1 MIATPKLSVPDSVAR
16 QVMAFTE
23 IKSAPGRWR
32 FAVEATFLA
41 AISLTVVSLVFSPS
55 LAIVGLTGAFLAVT
69 ARTRPLRARA
79 TILAIMYCGYVISV
93 AAGALTGS
101 RPWLLTMSLTVIS
114 VVAVLGYNALV
125 GDQPGPMF
133 LVLGAA
139 IASYLPTI
147 GIPVAAVVQINVL
160 AAGSACLTALL
171 LQALRHDTTV
181 RDVVDA
187 AEKSIT
193 AYTQTV
199 PGEGDPAER
208 GKLRDAAYASVFR
221 ASSVLESAVGS
232 NPHGRRWVRANTRLR
247 QLHVALVQRISLAR
261 LGDAPVAVGDMEQSR
276 YLGLPSARYLLRWGL
291 SKRSLPWLAAR
302 RLAAAVLL
310 TCAVSYGFGVG
321 QPYWAVMATA
331 LIITI
336 GADRLSLTHRAL
348 HRLSG
353 TLVGV
358 LLFFVLHLLDLGGVA
373 LLAAALLLVFTMQM
387 VVVRNYALGAVF
399 ITPMA
404 LLISSAG
411 APSRPVLEVAGLRIL
426 DTAIGAACSLVVIW
440 VSSRGTP
447 ILLVRR
453 QYRRALR
460 ALEHLLVLLAEGE
473 HATEHGFSARR
484 DLAFEQL
491 QCAQILRIAQ
501 VDLPLTLG
509 SWDEMEGAL
518 NEVSYTV
525 LAACWTVDPPAVLD
539 AAAMASQMQ
548 RMLAKLPPVSRG
560 PVDAQELAR
569 DLHQVM
575 AAGTTDASARPVTRT
590 VLP

>member
-1 MIATPKLSVPDSVAR
+1 MLLPPKLSVPDALAH
-16 QVMAFTE
+16 QLMAFTE

-32 FAVEATFLA
+32 FALEATFLA
-41 AISLTVVSLVFSPS
+41 ATSLTVVSLVFSPS

-79 TILAIMYCGYVISV
+79 MILAIMYLGYLISV

-101 RPWLLTMSLTVIS
+101 RPWLLTISLTVIS
-114 VVAVLGYNALV
+114 VVAVLGFNALV

-133 LVLGAA
+133 LVIGAA

-147 GIPVAAVVQINVL
+147 GISVADVVQIN
-160 AAGSACLTALL
+160 AFGAGSACLTALL
-171 LQALRHDTTV
+171 LQAIRHDTTV
-181 RDVVDA
+181 RDVIDA

-193 AYTQTV
+193 AYARTM

-208 GKLRDAAYASVFR
+208 GRLRDAAYASVFR
-221 ASSVLESAVGS
+221 ASSVLEASVGS
-232 NPHGRRWVRANTRLR
+232 HPHGRGWVQANMKLR

-261 LGDAPVAVGDMEQSR
+261 LDGAPVAVGAMEQSR

-321 QPYWAVMATA
+321 QPYWAVLTTA

-348 HRLSG
+348 HRLAG

-358 LLFFVLHLLDLGGVA
+358 LLFFVLHLLDLGGLG
-373 LLAAALLLVFTMQM
+373 LLMAALLLVFTMQM

-411 APSRPVLEVAGLRIL
+411 SPSRPVMEVAGVRIL
-426 DTAIGAACSLVVIW
+426 DTVIGAACSLAVIW
-440 VSSRGTP
+440 VSSHGTP

-473 HATEHGFSARR
+473 HASGRGLSARR

-501 VDLPLTLG
+501 VELPITLG

-525 LAACWTVDPPAVLD
+525 LAACWTTDPPAVLD
-539 AAAMASQMQ
+539 AAAMAAQMQ
-548 RMLAKLPPVSRG
+548 RMLARLPPVSRG

-569 DLHQVM
+569 DLNKVM
-575 AAGTTDASARPVTRT
+575 AAGIKASEQPTTRT
-590 VLP
+590 VQT

>member
-1 MIATPKLSVPDSVAR
+1 MIAFPKLSVPDSVAR
-16 QVMAFTE
+16 QVMAFAE

-32 FAVEATFLA
+32 FALEATFLTA
-41 AISLTVVSLVFSPS
+41 VSLTVVSLFFSPS

-79 TILAIMYCGYVISV
+79 TILAIMYSGYLISV

-101 RPWLLTMSLTVIS
+101 RPWLLTISLTVIS

-147 GIPVAAVVQINVL
+147 GVSVGDVVLINAL

-171 LQALRHDTTV
+171 MQAIRHDTTV
-181 RDVVDA
+181 RDVVDS
-187 AEKSIT
+187 AEKAIT

-199 PGEGDPAER
+199 PGEGDPGER

-232 NPHGRRWVRANTRLR
+232 NPHGRRWTSANAKLR
-247 QLHVALVQRISLAR
+247 HLHVELVQRISLAR
-261 LGDAPVAVGDMEQSR
+261 LDGAPVAVDDMEQSR
-276 YLGLPSARYLLRWGL
+276 YLGLPSAGYLLRWGL

-310 TCAVSYGFGVG
+310 TCAFSYGFGVG
-321 QPYWAVMATA
+321 QPYWAVMTTA

-348 HRLSG
+348 HRLAG

-358 LLFFVLHLLDLGGVA
+358 LLFFLLHLLDLGGV
-373 LLAAALLLVFTMQM
+373 LLLVVALLLVFTMQM

-411 APSRPVLEVAGLRIL
+411 TPYRPVLEIAGLRIL
-426 DTAIGAACSLVVIW
+426 DTAIGAVCSLLVIW

-473 HATEHGFSARR
+473 HATDRGFSARR

-525 LAACWTVDPPAVLD
+525 LAACWTTDPPSVLD
-539 AAAMASQMQ
+539 AEAMASRMQ

-560 PVDAQELAR
+560 QVDAEELAR
-569 DLHQVM
+569 ELHAVM
-575 AAGTTDASARPVTRT
+575 AAGINPPTEPETRT
-590 VLP
+590 VLA